1 MVAQLLGRAAGPR
14 QHPGVRTT
22 TVPHPVHCRH
32 VHVTVPASRR
42 GPENSRHGC
51 AGDPSHP
58 FTLRLGGQCLGT
70 DAKGEQRYGRSQGPP
85 CCSGP
90 HRAFWRVLAGSLPS
104 RAPTA
109 ALYPDPHTAG
119 PNSQPLTPNPLGAET
134 RVRTV
139 RHHPGAKV
147 KEEPSD

>member
-85 CCSGP
+85 CCWGP
-90 HRAFWRVLAGSLPS
+90 HRAFWRARSSP
-104 RAPTA
+104 A
-109 ALYPDPHTAG
+109 ASHPGH
-119 PNSQPLTPNPLGAET
+119 QPLRCIPTRTPRVLTHSGAET

-147 KEEPSD
+147 KEEPSDWGI

>member
-1 MVAQLLGRAAGPR
+1 MLLGTP
-14 QHPGVRTT
+14 
-22 TVPHPVHCRH
+22 
-32 VHVTVPASRR
+32 
-42 GPENSRHGC
+42 
-51 AGDPSHP
+51 PSI
-58 FTLRLGGQCLGT
+58 LEGT
-70 DAKGEQRYGRSQGPP
+70 
-85 CCSGP
+85 
-90 HRAFWRVLAGSLPS
+90 VLAGSLPS

-147 KEEPSD
+147 KEEPSDWGI